1 MNSDPKLDVAD
12 RLFGAIERGEYDT
25 VAAIWAD
32 DVTVW
37 HTGDSQDNDRV
48 RALKVIRW
56 FMNVTTTRSYEILD
70 RQYFDGGFVQQHV
83 LRATFTSRRSARPGE
98 PDGTSIEM
106 RVCIVIKVDGEGRIT
121 RVDEYFD
128 PADMAPLLRSTT

>member
-1 MNSDPKLDVAD
+1 MNTDVRLDVAN
-12 RLFGAIERGEYDT
+12 RLFGAIERGEYET
-25 VAAIWAD
+25 VDGMWAD

-37 HTGDSQDNDRV
+37 HTGDAQDNDRA

-56 FMNVTTTRSYEILD
+56 FMNVTTSRSYEILD

-83 LRATFTSRRSARPGE
+83 LRASRS
-98 PDGTSIEM
+98 DDVSIEM
-106 RVCIVIKVDGEGRIT
+106 RVCIVIKVDAKGRIT
-121 RVDEYFD
+121 RIDEYFD

>member
-1 MNSDPKLDVAD
+1 MNADPNLDVAN

-25 VAAIWAD
+25 VAAMWAH

-37 HTGDSQDNDRV
+37 HTGDTQDKDRV
-48 RALKVIRW
+48 RALKVIQW

-83 LRATFTSRRSARPGE
+83 LRASRS
-98 PDGTSIEM
+98 DGTSIEM
-106 RVCIVIKVDGEGRIT
+106 RVCIMIKVDGEGRIT

-128 PADMAPLLRSTT
+128 PADMTPLLRSTT